1 MVKTNPWTYEIKNL
15 NRKDKKKIT
24 KKKKKLLLTKL
35 PWNYYPSPDTHVRD
49 KVRVV
54 LDLTNYSTKKEF
66 NSVIGTDTSNL

>member
-15 NRKDKKKIT
+15 NREKI
-24 KKKKKLLLTKL
+24 KKKLLLTKL

>member
-1 MVKTNPWTYEIKNL
+1 M
-15 NRKDKKKIT
+15 
-24 KKKKKLLLTKL
+24 LLTKL
-35 PWNYYPSPDTHVRD
+35 PWKYYSSPDTHVRD